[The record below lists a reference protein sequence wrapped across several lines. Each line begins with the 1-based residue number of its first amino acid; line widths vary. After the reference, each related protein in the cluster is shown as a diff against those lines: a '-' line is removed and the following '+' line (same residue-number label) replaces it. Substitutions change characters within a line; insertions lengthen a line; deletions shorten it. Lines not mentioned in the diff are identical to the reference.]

1 MFAWTIKRYKNHVC
15 NLMFQDERHISNGES
30 FTTVARACYNMNPDQ
45 LIAVGVNCIRPL
57 MVSPLIETL
66 KTENIPLVVYP
77 NSGERWDAVNAR

>member
-1 MFAWTIKRYKNHVC
+1 MDHEEIQESC
-15 NLMFQDERHISNGES
+15 GNLMFQDERHISNGES